1 MINYKKAVFLDR
13 DGVLN
18 ECFIQNGKPYPP
30 RSNKDFKIFKYVKD
44 VLLNFKKKGY
54 LTIVVTNQPDPARGE
69 FPKQKVISMH
79 KILEKNYAIDDIFVC
94 WHGNDGD
101 CTCRK
106 PLPGMLIEA
115 AEKHKINL
123 KKSFMI
129 GDRWRDID
137 AGNSVGC
144 TTIFIDYKYKEKL
157 KSKPN
162 YTVKSLLEAEY
173 FIQ

>member
-1 MINYKKAVFLDR
+1 MEMMR
-13 DGVLN
+13 
-18 ECFIQNGKPYPP
+18 
-30 RSNKDFKIFKYVKD
+30 
-44 VLLNFKKKGY
+44 
-54 LTIVVTNQPDPARGE
+54 
-69 FPKQKVISMH
+69 
-79 KILEKNYAIDDIFVC
+79 
-94 WHGNDGD
+94 

-115 AEKHKINL
+115 AEKHNINL

-157 KSKPN
+157 KSNPN
-162 YTVKSLLEAEY
+162 YTVKSLEKLN
-173 FIQ
+173 ISSNKKNI